1 MVQFVQNRRSKFKET
16 RLWVTLFCSVW
27 NSVFTT
33 SLTRSEIMAEVRNA
47 FRANPFLLFTGKE
60 RPNRVTP
67 EEIKLMLLAKKYF
80 LQKEKSIF
88 VA

>member
-1 MVQFVQNRRSKFKET
+1 
-16 RLWVTLFCSVW
+16 
-27 NSVFTT
+27 
-33 SLTRSEIMAEVRNA
+33 MAEVRNA

-67 EEIKLMLLAKKYF
+67 EKIKLMLLAKKYF

-88 VA
+88 VAWLLQVYF